1 MKNNF
6 WIAVA
11 AAAFI
16 VGILFGYAIWGPRAA
31 RLADTEKELAAAQAQ
46 AGELRKKVSDT
57 EANLGKV
64 VNEKLNVEKEMADM
78 KESMEKASK
87 TKRR

>member
-6 WIAVA
+6 WIAIA
-11 AAAFI
+11 AGAFV
-16 VGILFGYAIWGPRAA
+16 VGILFGYAVWGPRAG
-31 RLADTEKELAAAQAQ
+31 RLADTEKDLAAAQAQ

-57 EANLGKV
+57 EANLGRMT
-64 VNEKLNVEKEMADM
+64 NEKLNAEKEMADM
-78 KESMEKASK
+78 KDMIEKASK

>member
-6 WIAVA
+6 WIAIA
-11 AAAFI
+11 AGAFI
-16 VGILFGYAIWGPRAA
+16 VGILFGYAIWGPRAG
-31 RLADTEKELAAAQAQ
+31 RLAETEKELAAAQAQ
-46 AGELRKKVSDT
+46 AGELRKKVTDT

-64 VNEKLNVEKEMADM
+64 ANEKLNMEKDMADM
-78 KESMEKASK
+78 KEAMEKSSK

>member
-6 WIAVA
+6 WIAIA
-11 AAAFI
+11 AGAFI
-16 VGILFGYAIWGPRAA
+16 VGILFGYAIWGPRAG
-31 RLADTEKELAAAQAQ
+31 RLAETEKELAAAQAQ

-57 EANLGKV
+57 EANLGRMT
-64 VNEKLNVEKEMADM
+64 NEKLNAEKEMADM
-78 KESMEKASK
+78 KDMMEKASK

>member
-6 WIAVA
+6 WIAIA
-11 AAAFI
+11 AGAFI
-16 VGILFGYAIWGPRAA
+16 VGILFGYAIWGPRAG
-31 RLADTEKELAAAQAQ
+31 RLAETEKELAAAQAQ

-57 EANLGKV
+57 EANLGRMT
-64 VNEKLNVEKEMADM
+64 NEKLNAEKEMAEMKDM
-78 KESMEKASK
+78 MEKVSK

>member
-6 WIAVA
+6 WIAIA
-11 AAAFI
+11 AGAFI
-16 VGILFGYAIWGPRAA
+16 VGILFGYAIWGPRAG
-31 RLADTEKELAAAQAQ
+31 RLAETEKELAAAQAQ

-57 EANLGKV
+57 EANLGRMT
-64 VNEKLNVEKEMADM
+64 NEKLNAEKEMADM
-78 KESMEKASK
+78 KDMMEKVSK

>member
-6 WIAVA
+6 WIAIA
-11 AAAFI
+11 AGAFI
-16 VGILFGYAIWGPRAA
+16 VGILFGYAIWGPRAG
-31 RLADTEKELAAAQAQ
+31 RLAETEKELAAAQAQ

-57 EANLGKV
+57 EANLGRV
-64 VNEKLNVEKEMADM
+64 TNEKLNAEKEMADM
-78 KESMEKASK
+78 KDMMEKASK

>member
-6 WIAVA
+6 WIAIA
-11 AAAFI
+11 AGAFI
-16 VGILFGYAIWGPRAA
+16 VGILFGYAIWGPRAG
-31 RLADTEKELAAAQAQ
+31 RLADTEKEMAAAQAQ

-64 VNEKLNVEKEMADM
+64 TNEKLSMEKDMADM
-78 KESMEKASK
+78 KEAMEKASK

>member
-6 WIAVA
+6 WIAIA
-11 AAAFI
+11 AGAFI
-16 VGILFGYAIWGPRAA
+16 VGILFGYAIWGPRAG
-31 RLADTEKELAAAQAQ
+31 RLAETEKELAAAQAQ

-57 EANLGKV
+57 EANLGRMT
-64 VNEKLNVEKEMADM
+64 NEKLNAEKEIADM
-78 KESMEKASK
+78 KDMMEKASK